1 MGGIKLNV
9 HPLFFLFGFYY
20 ALTGKV
26 FVFVIYTVT
35 AVVHELGHS
44 FAAAGAG
51 YRLNRIT
58 LMPFGAVVRGDID
71 GLKFSDEIKIA
82 LAGPLLNLAIGL
94 LFVAIW
100 WIYPISYA
108 FTDVAAQANFSMAAI
123 NLLPV
128 FPLDGGRV
136 LCASLTGAF
145 GKKKADRVCAVTGA
159 AFSALLLALFVYSIF
174 IEINLSILF
183 FALFIIF
190 GTFGKAKENKY
201 IKLYTCASER
211 RLLGGMRVIRHAVSK
226 NTTVKKAM
234 SLMDESFLNEIAVY
248 DGDREIALLRQNEIR
263 RIIEKGD
270 LYAPIRVYLGENR

>member
-26 FVFVIYTVT
+26 FVFIIYTVT

-100 WIYPISYA
+100 WIYPESYA
-108 FTDVAAQANFSMAAI
+108 FTDIVAEANFS
-123 NLLPV
+123 
-128 FPLDGGRV
+128 
-136 LCASLTGAF
+136 
-145 GKKKADRVCAVTGA
+145 
-159 AFSALLLALFVYSIF
+159 LALVNFLPIF
-174 IEINLSILF
+174 
-183 FALFIIF
+183 
-190 GTFGKAKENKY
+190 
-201 IKLYTCASER
+201 
-211 RLLGGMRVIRHAVSK
+211 
-226 NTTVKKAM
+226 
-234 SLMDESFLNEIAVY
+234 
-248 DGDREIALLRQNEIR
+248 
-263 RIIEKGD
+263 
-270 LYAPIRVYLGENR
+270 P